1 MIFKDL
7 HTHSCFCDGK
17 NSPEEIVLAAI
28 GKGLK
33 TIGVV
38 VHSYTSEDDS
48 YCVKKE
54 NVKVFQ
60 AEMARLKVKYA
71 DKIEVLCGVEQDCT
85 STFSTEGF
93 DYVIGSVHYFRVD
106 GKLYNVD
113 HSREELQ
120 RIVNDVFD
128 GDYYAAVENYFE
140 SVKSLV
146 GKFKLDIV
154 GHFDLICKFNK
165 GGALFDENHPRFI
178 NAFKSALDTLI
189 PLNVPF
195 EINTGAI
202 ARGYQDKPYPLP
214 CTYSAIKARG
224 GRFVISSD
232 SHNKENLAFE
242 YDKWKF
248 MLD

>member
-1 MIFKDL
+1 MINKDL
-7 HTHSCFCDGK
+7 HTHSYFCDGK
-17 NSPEEIVLAAI
+17 NSPEEMVLAAI
-28 GKGLK
+28 EKGLK

-38 VHSYTSEDDS
+38 VHSYTQKDSS

-71 DKIEVLCGVEQDCT
+71 DKIEVLCGVEQDCS

-93 DYVIGSVHYFRVD
+93 DYVIGSVHYFEVE

-113 HSREELQ
+113 YGREQLKCVVDE
-120 RIVNDVFD
+120 VFG

-140 SVKSLV
+140 RVKALAD
-146 GKFKLDIV
+146 KFKLDII

-165 GGALFDENHPRFI
+165 DGALFDENHPRFI
-178 NAFKSALDTLI
+178 NAFNDALDKLI

-202 ARGYQDKPYPLP
+202 ARGYQDKPYPLLSV
-214 CTYSAIKARG
+214 YNAIKARG
-224 GRFVISSD
+224 GKFVISSD
-232 SHNKENLAFE
+232 SHNKDNVAFE
-242 YDKWKF
+242 YGKWKF